1 MNSLKQEKRSVTNHE
16 SMYVQDDVRSTFCT
30 WWVIMRV
37 SVIIEVRSGKDP
49 WGRKYGGP

>member
-1 MNSLKQEKRSVTNHE
+1 MNSLKQEEMNAVNREN
-16 SMYVQDDVRSTFCT
+16 MVRTRQRESTFCT